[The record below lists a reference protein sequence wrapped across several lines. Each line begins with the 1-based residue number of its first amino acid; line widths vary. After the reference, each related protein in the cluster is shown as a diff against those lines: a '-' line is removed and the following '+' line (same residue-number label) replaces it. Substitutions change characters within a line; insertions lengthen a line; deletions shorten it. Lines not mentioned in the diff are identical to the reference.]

1 MVTQTARYALRILGY
16 LVDHPGQRVQ
26 GREIAAATGIPA
38 SYLSKI
44 LSHLR
49 KRGYVDG
56 RKGWGGG
63 FLLCDKA
70 FSTPLAEVLDLFEG
84 TMVAGQRCIFE
95 LRDCDAQNPCPLH
108 SHWERVRGEY
118 NGMLSRLSVRDLKA
132 RALTAIFPNQQIST
146 CFKHLRGRENE
157 PGH

>member
-38 SYLSKI
+38 NYLSKI
-44 LSHLR
+44 LSQLR

-63 FLLCDKA
+63 FLLCDTA

-84 TMVAGQRCIFE
+84 TMAADRRCLFE
-95 LRDCDAQNPCPLH
+95 LRDCDAKNPCPLH
-108 SHWERVRGEY
+108 THWERVRGEY
-118 NGMLSRLSVRDLKA
+118 KGMLLKLSIRDLKSQK
-132 RALTAIFPNQQIST
+132 IDGFIPKST
-146 CFKHLRGRENE
+146 DICML
-157 PGH
+157 

>member
-38 SYLSKI
+38 NYLSKI
-44 LSHLR
+44 MSQLR

-63 FLLCDKA
+63 FLLRDKA
-70 FSTPLAEVLDLFEG
+70 FSAPLAEVLDLFEG
-84 TMVAGQRCIFE
+84 TMAANRRCIFE

-108 SHWERVRGEY
+108 THWERVRSEY
-118 NGMLSRLSVRDLKA
+118 NGMLSKLSIRDLKA
-132 RALTAIFPNQQIST
+132 RST
-146 CFKHLRGRENE
+146 ENFFSNSTDIYML
-157 PGH
+157 